1 MALKDFD
8 FKELMLRHGQYV
20 ALGVGLL
27 VLIPLTLMGMGKVI
41 GSGRAS
47 ANAKVLL
54 DKTQQAN
61 NAIQSSQPTDDV
73 AKPPEEFLLEIK
85 NTPID
90 PIAYDTKNPWF
101 VISTI
106 EDLKRRNPE
115 VLMARELKPEL
126 VRAGIPSYIL
136 GPGGKQI
143 MVLSRKNVASNKLTE
158 KQKKRIAAQQ
168 KLLKQYGLSG
178 QGSGGGM
185 AGMGGGF
192 SGPGGPGG
200 SGGLGGFS
208 GPGGD
213 GRPGGPAGGMSGMP
227 GGFSG
232 PGGMPGA
239 SGGAGAG
246 KGGFGG
252 GGLGGMLGNTPGQR
266 QPGTALRLEP
276 IDIDKVND
284 QTTLAQEIRPFRLV
298 VINGSFPYRKE
309 LEEFRSKLRKHS
321 LTELMS
327 LIDSGEAKF
336 AFQGFE
342 VQRRIYGPDGKVKL
356 DWHDRTK
363 EMIDTINGIRALAV
377 DFEADDEKLKEY
389 GILTSGLIAPLP
401 MLAPER
407 NTRYP
412 PLDIKGIDDA
422 ISNLN
427 KQMKPDSKRPASD
440 LARKLRGGDKDKSV
454 FNPFDPFAPIDLD
467 EQPATEAN
475 KPAAAPRDP
484 EKAASDDA
492 DADLFIPD
500 NVLVRLVDVVE
511 PGFTYEYRI
520 KVKMANPNY
529 NQPKNVAYAA
539 LAKPKQLVANDWSLV
554 PKIDVPLDTFWYAV
568 DSRAD
573 PEKVNLQMHRWVDY
587 TQPSTDMSASTAVPV
602 ADWSILEKEQTWRG
616 DYIGRMA
623 NVELPIWSIENE
635 TYEMYHVKGRQSRIP
650 VDFAVKE
657 AGAKSPAILVDF
669 NGGKKSTAKGWGK
682 TLTEDVPLEL
692 LVLNPDGKL
701 VLRNSVD
708 DEENTE
714 RSTRETEWKEWV
726 TKVKMGQAGRQRGAA
741 GPAGGL
747 PGKGQ

>member
-8 FKELMLRHGQYV
+8 FKELMLKHGQYA

-27 VLIPLTLMGMGKVI
+27 ILLPLTLMGMGKMI

-61 NAIQSSQPTDDV
+61 NAIQTSQPTDDV
-73 AKPPEEFLLEIK
+73 SKPPEEFLLEIK
-85 NTPID
+85 NTPIN
-90 PIAYDTKNPWF
+90 PLAYDTENPWF
-101 VISTI
+101 VPSTF

-115 VLMARELKPEL
+115 VLMAGELKPDL
-126 VRAGIPSYIL
+126 VRAAIPSYIL
-136 GPGGKQI
+136 APGGKQI
-143 MVLSRKNVASNKLTE
+143 MALTVKATARNKLT
-158 KQKKRIAAQQ
+158 KRQKERLAAQE
-168 KLLKQYGLSG
+168 KLLKQFGLSG
-178 QGSGGGM
+178 QGGGGGI
-185 AGMGGGF
+185 A
-192 SGPGGPGG
+192 
-200 SGGLGGFS
+200 
-208 GPGGD
+208 
-213 GRPGGPAGGMSGMP
+213 GMP

-232 PGGMPGA
+232 PGGGMPGGF
-239 SGGAGAG
+239 SGPGGGMPGGKGMPGNPGGDGRGAGMAG
-246 KGGFGG
+246 GLGMPGNPAGGFS

-276 IDIDKVND
+276 IDIDKIND
-284 QTTLAQEIRPFRLV
+284 QTLAQEIRPFRLV

-336 AFQGFE
+336 AFQGFQ

-363 EMIDTINGIRALAV
+363 EMIDAINGIRALAV

-389 GILTSGLIAPLP
+389 GILNSGLIAPLP

-412 PLDIKGIDDA
+412 ALDIKGIDEA
-422 ISNLN
+422 IANLN

-467 EQPATEAN
+467 EQPTPPAN
-475 KPAAAPRDP
+475 KPAAPPKDAD
-484 EKAASDDA
+484 KAAAEEA
-492 DADLFIPD
+492 DAELFIPD
-500 NVLVRLVDVVE
+500 KVLVRLVDVVE

-520 KVKMANPNY
+520 KVIMANPNY

-587 TQPSTDMSASTAVPV
+587 TLPSTDMSASTAVPV
-602 ADWSILEKEQTWRG
+602 ADWSILEKEPTYRG

-623 NVELPIWSIENE
+623 PVELPIWSIENE
-635 TYEMYHVKGRQSRIP
+635 AYEMYRVKGRQSRIP

-669 NGGKKSTAKGWGK
+669 NGGKGSTVKAWGK
-682 TLTEDVPLEL
+682 TVKEDVPLEL
-692 LVLNPDGKL
+692 LVLNPDGRL
-701 VLRNSVD
+701 IVRNSVD

-714 RSTRETEWKEWV
+714 RSTRESDSKEWIN
-726 TKVKMGQAGRQRGAA
+726 KVKMGSSRQRPNGGAA
-741 GPAGGL
+741 GGV
-747 PGKGQ
+747 PGKGGGSGR